1 MTFSCR
7 HHTIILENVWALRSF
22 LSWVCRRG
30 KEPCMEEIKV
40 REIGSQREEEK
51 QNQEFIM
58 LPTVDFC
65 FKELMKNPRVRRG
78 FIAALLKKEPEEVE
92 ETEVLPGE
100 QPGEYED
107 EKLGILDV
115 LIRFRDGS
123 RMNLEM
129 QMMAYGY
136 WKERVLFYLC
146 RIYTGQL
153 KKGES
158 YDKLKKC
165 VHVSVLGFN
174 QFPEDETCFRV
185 FHMKEEGTQTLY
197 SDKLEIMVLELK
209 KLPPEAQSEEGVVRW
224 MRFLSGKG
232 KEDLAEMAEKD
243 LYLKE
248 AYEELERLSMDEEKR
263 YAYEAREK
271 ALRDHISMMN
281 YAMEK
286 GLQEG
291 RDKGYAEGR
300 EEGREEGC
308 AEGEEKTSRL
318 FEFLIRDRRYEDMNR
333 AVQDREFRKKLFK
346 EYQL

>member
-1 MTFSCR
+1 MRAAAIPQSGN
-7 HHTIILENVWALRSF
+7 ILY
-22 LSWVCRRG
+22 CG
-30 KEPCMEEIKV
+30 V
-40 REIGSQREEEK
+40 RI
-51 QNQEFIM
+51 
-58 LPTVDFC
+58 
-65 FKELMKNPRVRRG
+65 
-78 FIAALLKKEPEEVE
+78 
-92 ETEVLPGE
+92 LPGE
-100 QPGEYED
+100 QPGEY
-107 EKLGILDV
+107 
-115 LIRFRDGS
+115 
-123 RMNLEM
+123 
-129 QMMAYGY
+129 
-136 WKERVLFYLC
+136 
-146 RIYTGQL
+146 
-153 KKGES
+153 
-158 YDKLKKC
+158 
-165 VHVSVLGFN
+165 
-174 QFPEDETCFRV
+174 EDETCFRV

-291 RDKGYAEGR
+291 RDKGY

-308 AEGEEKTSRL
+308 DRVNRL
-318 FEFLIRDRRYEDMNR
+318 NCLLMKDKRYEEMAR
-333 AVQDREFRKKLFK
+333 AASDREYQEKLFR
-346 EYQL
+346 EYRI

>member
-1 MTFSCR
+1 
-7 HHTIILENVWALRSF
+7 
-22 LSWVCRRG
+22 
-30 KEPCMEEIKV
+30 
-40 REIGSQREEEK
+40 
-51 QNQEFIM
+51 M

-174 QFPEDETCFRV
+174 QFPEDETCFLHLPTADDKFLV
-185 FHMKEEGTQTLY
+185 TQ
-197 SDKLEIMVLELK
+197 
-209 KLPPEAQSEEGVVRW
+209 
-224 MRFLSGKG
+224 
-232 KEDLAEMAEKD
+232 
-243 LYLKE
+243 
-248 AYEELERLSMDEEKR
+248 
-263 YAYEAREK
+263 
-271 ALRDHISMMN
+271 
-281 YAMEK
+281 
-286 GLQEG
+286 
-291 RDKGYAEGR
+291 
-300 EEGREEGC
+300 
-308 AEGEEKTSRL
+308 
-318 FEFLIRDRRYEDMNR
+318 
-333 AVQDREFRKKLFK
+333 QDRLEP
-346 EYQL
+346 

>member
-1 MTFSCR
+1 MRAAAIPQSGN
-7 HHTIILENVWALRSF
+7 ILY
-22 LSWVCRRG
+22 CG
-30 KEPCMEEIKV
+30 V
-40 REIGSQREEEK
+40 RI
-51 QNQEFIM
+51 
-58 LPTVDFC
+58 
-65 FKELMKNPRVRRG
+65 
-78 FIAALLKKEPEEVE
+78 
-92 ETEVLPGE
+92 LPGE

-185 FHMKEEGTQTLY
+185 FHMKEEGAQTLY

-300 EEGREEGC
+300 EEGCDRVN
-308 AEGEEKTSRL
+308 RL
-318 FEFLIRDRRYEDMNR
+318 NCLLMKDKRYEEMAR
-333 AVQDREFRKKLFK
+333 AAGDREYQEKLFR
-346 EYQL
+346 EYRI

>member
-1 MTFSCR
+1 MRAAAIPQSGN
-7 HHTIILENVWALRSF
+7 ILYCG
-22 LSWVCRRG
+22 VC
-30 KEPCMEEIKV
+30 I
-40 REIGSQREEEK
+40 
-51 QNQEFIM
+51 
-58 LPTVDFC
+58 
-65 FKELMKNPRVRRG
+65 
-78 FIAALLKKEPEEVE
+78 
-92 ETEVLPGE
+92 LPGE
-100 QPGEYED
+100 QPGEY
-107 EKLGILDV
+107 
-115 LIRFRDGS
+115 
-123 RMNLEM
+123 
-129 QMMAYGY
+129 
-136 WKERVLFYLC
+136 
-146 RIYTGQL
+146 
-153 KKGES
+153 
-158 YDKLKKC
+158 
-165 VHVSVLGFN
+165 
-174 QFPEDETCFRV
+174 EDETCFRV

-300 EEGREEGC
+300 EEGCDRVN
-308 AEGEEKTSRL
+308 RL
-318 FEFLIRDRRYEDMNR
+318 NCLLMKDKRYEEMAR
-333 AVQDREFRKKLFK
+333 AASDREYQEKLFR
-346 EYQL
+346 EYRI